1 MASYGRRDIVKISIA
16 ICQEGAD
23 MAYYKKEGQM
33 DLSDRIAIE
42 TGISNK
48 DSFKKIGKLLRRH
61 PSTIAHEIKENRTF
75 IPGNYFLRKD
85 CRFVRQRV
93 QHHVCGDESCEENCC
108 RCRSVD
114 CQKYCEKYVS
124 RACHK
129 FEKPP
134 YVCNNCSEKKLC
146 SKDKYIYSAKYADAA
161 VTRRRSESRQGIR
174 ISDEKKSEMDELIT
188 RLVKK
193 GQPLTHIYAEHENEM
208 PVCLRTLYNYIDDGE
223 LTVKNID
230 LRRKTG
236 YKKRGK
242 GHQPSL
248 GFANMEFRQGR
259 TYTDF
264 EYAMKVK
271 YTEDE
276 VVEMDTVKGVREQG
290 KRLLTMIFRRNNVM
304 LLFLMPDGKAESVK
318 RVIDYLEAGLGI
330 EVFRRLF
337 PVILTDNGSEF
348 KKVDELEL
356 TSDEDGFLVYRTS
369 LFYCDPMAS
378 WQKGCIEKNHE
389 FIRYAIPKKKSLN
402 PYNQDDITLLMNHIN
417 SIKRPG
423 LGNKSPYELVGKDDE
438 DFHELMRL
446 LKMHLIPP
454 DEVHLM
460 PDLFVKK

>member
-1 MASYGRRDIVKISIA
+1 MV
-16 ICQEGAD
+16 
-23 MAYYKKEGQM
+23 YYKKEGQM

-48 DSFKKIGKLLRRH
+48 DSFKKIGKLLHRH

-85 CRFVRQRV
+85 CRFVRQHV

-114 CQKYCEKYVS
+114 CQKYCDKYVS

-193 GQPLTHIYAEHENEM
+193 GQPLTHIYAEHEKEM

-290 KRLLTMIFRRNNVM
+290 KRLLTMIFRKNNVM

-318 RVIDYLEAGLGI
+318 RVFDYLEAGLGI

-356 TSDEDGFLVYRTS
+356 TPDEDGFLVYRTS
-369 LFYCDPMAS
+369 MFYCNPMAS

-402 PYNQDDITLLMNHIN
+402 PYNQEDITLLMNHIN

-423 LGNKSPYELVGKDDE
+423 LGNKSPYELVEEDDE

-460 PDLFVKK
+460 PDLFVEK

>member
-1 MASYGRRDIVKISIA
+1 MV
-16 ICQEGAD
+16 
-23 MAYYKKEGQM
+23 YYKKEGQM
-33 DLSDRIAIE
+33 NLSDRIAIE

-48 DSFKKIGKLLRRH
+48 DPFKKIGKLLRRH

-85 CRFVRQRV
+85 CRFVRQHV

-161 VTRRRSESRQGIR
+161 ATRRRSESRQGIR

-193 GQPLTHIYAEHENEM
+193 GQPLTHIYAEHEKEM

-223 LTVKNID
+223 LTVRNID

-276 VVEMDTVKGVREQG
+276 VVEMDTVKGVRGQG
-290 KRLLTMIFRRNNVM
+290 KRLLTMIFRKNNVM

-318 RVIDYLEAGLGI
+318 RVFDYLEAGLGI

-356 TSDEDGFLVYRTS
+356 TPDEDSFLVYRTS
-369 LFYCDPMAS
+369 MFYCDPMAS

-402 PYNQDDITLLMNHIN
+402 PYNQEDITLLMNHIN

-423 LGNKSPYELVGKDDE
+423 LGNKSPYELVGEDDE

>member
-1 MASYGRRDIVKISIA
+1 MV
-16 ICQEGAD
+16 
-23 MAYYKKEGQM
+23 YYKKEGQM
-33 DLSDRIAIE
+33 NLSDRIAIE

-48 DSFKKIGKLLRRH
+48 DSFKKIGKLLHRH

-161 VTRRRSESRQGIR
+161 ATRRRSESRQGIR

-193 GQPLTHIYAEHENEM
+193 GQPLTHIYAEHEKEM

-223 LTVKNID
+223 LTVRNID

-276 VVEMDTVKGVREQG
+276 VVEMDTVKGVRGQG
-290 KRLLTMIFRRNNVM
+290 KRLLTMIFRKNNVM

-318 RVIDYLEAGLGI
+318 RVFDYLEAGLGI

-356 TSDEDGFLVYRTS
+356 TPDEDSFLVYRTS
-369 LFYCDPMAS
+369 MFYCDPMAS

-402 PYNQDDITLLMNHIN
+402 PYNQEDITLLMNHIN

-423 LGNKSPYELVGKDDE
+423 LGNKSPYELVGEDDE

>member
-1 MASYGRRDIVKISIA
+1 
-16 ICQEGAD
+16 

-48 DSFKKIGKLLRRH
+48 DSFKKIGKILHRH

-85 CRFVRQRV
+85 CRFVRQHV

-188 RLVKK
+188 KLVKK

-318 RVIDYLEAGLGI
+318 RVFDYLEAGLGI

-356 TSDEDGFLVYRTS
+356 TSDEDGFIVYRTS

-402 PYNQDDITLLMNHIN
+402 PYNQEDITLLMNHIN